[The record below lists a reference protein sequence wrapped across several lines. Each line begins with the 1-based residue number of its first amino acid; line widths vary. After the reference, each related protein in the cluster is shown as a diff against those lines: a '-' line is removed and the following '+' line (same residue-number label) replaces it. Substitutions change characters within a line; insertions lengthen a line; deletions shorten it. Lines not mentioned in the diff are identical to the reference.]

1 MGSADSAY
9 MNTVFFEIAD
19 PSLQGLFFRL
29 SKPRLMFVVGH
40 KIGGMGILAQTLY
53 SSVQA

>member
-1 MGSADSAY
+1 